1 MKKIEAVIQPFKLN
15 EVREILAKA
24 KIPRITIFEVKGAG
38 CQQGKPKQYRGAHYI
53 EDSVDVKIEILLDD
67 DEAERLAERIVT
79 ALHTGELSDG
89 EVTIVPVERVFRTR
103 VGHRGHLVSSW
114 EHESAPSYLMRNST
128 SLKSYLKALRR
139 KFHEAG

>member
-1 MKKIEAVIQPFKLN
+1 MKKIEAIIEPFKLD

-24 KIPRITIFEVKGAG
+24 KIPRVTIFEVKGAG
-38 CQQGKPKQYRGAHYI
+38 CQQGKPKHYRGAHYI
-53 EDSVDVKIEILLDD
+53 EDSIDVKIEILLDD

-103 VGHRGHLVSSW
+103 VGHRGHVVSSL
-114 EHESAPSYLMRNST
+114 EHDSAPSYLMRNST
-128 SLKSYLKALRR
+128 TLKSYLKALRR